1 MPDLTRRVSA
11 FRKSDWLRAGVLCI
25 LVLLTSTAA
34 RPSVLVA
41 VPFLLLVVTNTLR
54 GYAILGAT
62 LVAIIIVM
70 VGPYDGMWYL
80 ERGWALLLGGC
91 FVGLSIVRPKMKIS
105 DRALEA
111 VFGALVLV
119 AILVTLMSGAW
130 NIVDWVIS
138 DRVRATVAQVVAL
151 VSALLLSWG
160 SEGLAPA
167 LITAFYQTADAQILI
182 FPALTALASMSALLL
197 SWWLFI
203 FFSGRSEEALGS
215 VKNFR
220 FNDHLIWMLVV
231 GLFLLFTR
239 WSEPLQRLGSNAVV
253 FIGALCAVRG
263 AAVIVFIT
271 GGFSVLGYAMT
282 LLGLFIVP
290 PIVLGGAVL
299 IGIADIYLDFRKRS
313 EQLAAR

>member
-11 FRKSDWLRAGVLCI
+11 LRKSDWLRAGVLCI
-25 LVLLTSTAA
+25 LVLLTSTA

-41 VPFLLLVVTNTLR
+41 VPFLLLVGTNTLR

-62 LVAIIIVM
+62 LIAIIIVM

-91 FVGLSIVRPKMKIS
+91 FVGLSIARPKMKIS

-111 VFGALVLV
+111 VFGALVLA
-119 AILVTLMSGAW
+119 AILMTLMSGAW

-138 DRVRATVAQVVAL
+138 DRVRATVAQVIAL
-151 VSALLLSWG
+151 GG

-167 LITAFYQTADAQILI
+167 LITALYQTAEAQILI
-182 FPALTALASMSALLL
+182 FPALTALASMSALLF

-203 FFSGRSEEALGS
+203 FFSGRSEEAFGS

-239 WSEPLQRLGSNAVV
+239 WNEPLQRLGSNAVV

-282 LLGLFIVP
+282 LLGLVIVP

-299 IGIADIYLDFRKRS
+299 IGIADIYLDFRTRS
-313 EQLAAR
+313 ERLAAR

>member
-1 MPDLTRRVSA
+1 MPDLTRGVSA

-25 LVLLTSTAA
+25 LVLLTSTA

-41 VPFLLLVVTNTLR
+41 VPFLLLVGTNTLR

-62 LVAIIIVM
+62 LIAIIIV
-70 VGPYDGMWYL
+70 VAGPYDGMWYL

-111 VFGALVLV
+111 VFGALVLA
-119 AILVTLMSGAW
+119 AILMTLMSGAW

-138 DRVRATVAQVVAL
+138 DRVRATVAQVI
-151 VSALLLSWG
+151 ALLLSWG

-167 LITAFYQTADAQILI
+167 LITALYQTAEAQILI

-215 VKNFR
+215 VKDFR

-282 LLGLFIVP
+282 LFGLVIVP

>member
-25 LVLLTSTAA
+25 LVLLTSTA

-41 VPFLLLVVTNTLR
+41 VPFLLLVGTNTLR

-80 ERGWALLLGGC
+80 ERGWALLLGSC
-91 FVGLSIVRPKMKIS
+91 FVGLSIARPKMKIS

-111 VFGALVLV
+111 VFGALVLA
-119 AILVTLMSGAW
+119 AILMTLMSGAW

-138 DRVRATVAQVVAL
+138 DRVRATVAQVIAL
-151 VSALLLSWG
+151 GG

-239 WSEPLQRLGSNAVV
+239 WNEPLQRLGSNAVV

-282 LLGLFIVP
+282 LLGLVIVT

>member
-1 MPDLTRRVSA
+1 
-11 FRKSDWLRAGVLCI
+11 
-25 LVLLTSTAA
+25 
-34 RPSVLVA
+34 
-41 VPFLLLVVTNTLR
+41 
-54 GYAILGAT
+54 
-62 LVAIIIVM
+62 
-70 VGPYDGMWYL
+70 
-80 ERGWALLLGGC
+80 
-91 FVGLSIVRPKMKIS
+91 
-105 DRALEA
+105 
-111 VFGALVLV
+111 
-119 AILVTLMSGAW
+119 
-130 NIVDWVIS
+130 
-138 DRVRATVAQVVAL
+138 
-151 VSALLLSWG
+151 
-160 SEGLAPA
+160 
-167 LITAFYQTADAQILI
+167 
-182 FPALTALASMSALLL
+182 LTALASMSALLL

-239 WSEPLQRLGSNAVV
+239 WNEPLQRLGSNAVV

-282 LLGLFIVP
+282 LLGLVIVT

>member
-1 MPDLTRRVSA
+1 MPDLTRGVSA

-25 LVLLTSTAA
+25 LLMLLTSTA

-41 VPFLLLVVTNTLR
+41 VPFLLLVGTNTLR
-54 GYAILGAT
+54 GYAISGAT
-62 LVAIIIVM
+62 LIAIIIVM
-70 VGPYDGMWYL
+70 VGPYDSMWYL

-91 FVGLSIVRPKMKIS
+91 FFGLSIARPKMKIS

-119 AILVTLMSGAW
+119 AILMTLMSGAW

-138 DRVRATVAQVVAL
+138 DRVRATVAQVIAL
-151 VSALLLSWG
+151 GG

-167 LITAFYQTADAQILI
+167 LITALYQTAEVQILI

-203 FFSGRSEEALGS
+203 FFSGRSEEAFGS
-215 VKNFR
+215 VKDFR

-282 LLGLFIVP
+282 LFGLVIVP

>member
-91 FVGLSIVRPKMKIS
+91 FVGLSIARPKMKIS

-111 VFGALVLV
+111 VFGALVLA
-119 AILVTLMSGAW
+119 AILMTLMSGAW

-138 DRVRATVAQVVAL
+138 DRVRATVAQVIAL
-151 VSALLLSWG
+151 GG

-167 LITAFYQTADAQILI
+167 LITALYQTAEAQILI

-203 FFSGRSEEALGS
+203 FFSGRSKEALGS

-239 WSEPLQRLGSNAVV
+239 WNEPLQRLGSNAVV

-282 LLGLFIVP
+282 LLGLVIVP

>member
-1 MPDLTRRVSA
+1 MPDLTRGVSA

-25 LVLLTSTAA
+25 LLVLLTSTA

-41 VPFLLLVVTNTLR
+41 VPFLLLVGTNALR

-62 LVAIIIVM
+62 LIAIIIVM

-111 VFGALVLV
+111 VFGALVLA
-119 AILVTLMSGAW
+119 AILMTLMSGAW

-167 LITAFYQTADAQILI
+167 LITALYQTAEVQILI

>member
-1 MPDLTRRVSA
+1 MPDLTRKASA
-11 FRKSDWLRAGVLCI
+11 FRTSDWLRAGVLFV
-25 LVLLTSTAA
+25 LVLLTSTA

-41 VPFLLLVVTNTLR
+41 VPFLVLVVTSMPHR
-54 GYAILGAT
+54 YAIFSAT
-62 LVAIIIVM
+62 LVAMLIVM

-80 ERGWALLLGGC
+80 ERGWALLLGGS
-91 FVGLSIVRPKMKIS
+91 FVGLSIARPKMKIS

-111 VFGALVLV
+111 VFGALMV
-119 AILVTLMSGAW
+119 AVILMILIPGAW
-130 NIVDWVIS
+130 NVVDWVIS
-138 DRVRATVAQVVAL
+138 DRVRSTVAQVIAL
-151 VSALLLSWG
+151 G
-160 SEGLAPA
+160 GGEGLAPA
-167 LITAFYQTADAQILI
+167 LITALYQTAEIQILI

-197 SWWLFI
+197 SSWLFTS
-203 FFSGRSEEALGS
+203 FSGRSEEVLGS

-220 FNDHLIWMLVV
+220 FNDHLIWILVV

-239 WSEPLQRLGSNAVV
+239 WSEPLQRVGSNAIV

-282 LLGLFIVP
+282 IFGLVIVP

>member
-25 LVLLTSTAA
+25 VVLLTSTA

-41 VPFLLLVVTNTLR
+41 VPFLLLVGTNTLR
-54 GYAILGAT
+54 GYAIFGAS
-62 LVAIIIVM
+62 LIAIIIVM

-91 FVGLSIVRPKMKIS
+91 FVGLSIARPKMKIS

-119 AILVTLMSGAW
+119 AILMTLMSGAW
-130 NIVDWVIS
+130 DIVDWVIS
-138 DRVRATVAQVVAL
+138 DRVRATVAQVIAL
-151 VSALLLSWG
+151 GG

-167 LITAFYQTADAQILI
+167 LITALYQTAEAQILI

-203 FFSGRSEEALGS
+203 FFSGRSKEALGS

-282 LLGLFIVP
+282 LLGLVIVP

-313 EQLAAR
+313 EQLAVR

>member
-1 MPDLTRRVSA
+1 MPDLTRGVSA

-25 LVLLTSTAA
+25 LLVLLTSTA

-41 VPFLLLVVTNTLR
+41 VPFLLLVGTNALR

-62 LVAIIIVM
+62 LIAIIIVM

-111 VFGALVLV
+111 VFGALVLA
-119 AILVTLMSGAW
+119 AILMTLMSGAW

-138 DRVRATVAQVVAL
+138 DRVRATVAQVIAL
-151 VSALLLSWG
+151 GG

-167 LITAFYQTADAQILI
+167 LITALYQTADAQILI

-282 LLGLFIVP
+282 LLGLVIVP

>member
-25 LVLLTSTAA
+25 LVLLTSTA

-41 VPFLLLVVTNTLR
+41 VPFLLLVGTNALR
-54 GYAILGAT
+54 GYTILGAT
-62 LVAIIIVM
+62 LIAIIIVM
-70 VGPYDGMWYL
+70 AGPYDGMWYL

-119 AILVTLMSGAW
+119 AILMTLMSGAW

-138 DRVRATVAQVVAL
+138 DRVRATVAQVIAL
-151 VSALLLSWG
+151 GG

-167 LITAFYQTADAQILI
+167 LITALYQTAEVQILI

-282 LLGLFIVP
+282 LFGLVIVP

>member
-1 MPDLTRRVSA
+1 MPDLTRGVSA

-25 LVLLTSTAA
+25 LVLLTSTA

-41 VPFLLLVVTNTLR
+41 VPFLLLVGTNTLR

-62 LVAIIIVM
+62 LIAIIIV
-70 VGPYDGMWYL
+70 VAGPYDGMWYL

-119 AILVTLMSGAW
+119 AILMTLMSGAW

-138 DRVRATVAQVVAL
+138 DRVRATVAQVIAL
-151 VSALLLSWG
+151 GG

-167 LITAFYQTADAQILI
+167 LMTAFYQTAEVQILI

-203 FFSGRSEEALGS
+203 FFSGRSEEALGP

-282 LLGLFIVP
+282 LLGLVIVP

>member
-25 LVLLTSTAA
+25 LLVLLTSTA

-41 VPFLLLVVTNTLR
+41 VPFLLLVGTNALR

-62 LVAIIIVM
+62 LIAIIIVV

-111 VFGALVLV
+111 VFGALVLA
-119 AILVTLMSGAW
+119 AILMTLMSGAW

-138 DRVRATVAQVVAL
+138 DRVRATVAQVI
-151 VSALLLSWG
+151 ALLLSWG
-160 SEGLAPA
+160 GEGLAPA
-167 LITAFYQTADAQILI
+167 LITALYQTAEAQILI

-215 VKNFR
+215 VKDFR

-282 LLGLFIVP
+282 LFGLVIVP

>member
-1 MPDLTRRVSA
+1 M
-11 FRKSDWLRAGVLCI
+11 
-25 LVLLTSTAA
+25 
-34 RPSVLVA
+34 LVA
-41 VPFLLLVVTNTLR
+41 IPFLLLVGTNTVR

-62 LVAIIIVM
+62 LIAIIIVM
-70 VGPYDGMWYL
+70 AGPYDGMWYL

-111 VFGALVLV
+111 VFGALVLA
-119 AILVTLMSGAW
+119 AILMTLMSGAW

-138 DRVRATVAQVVAL
+138 DRVRATVAQVIAL
-151 VSALLLSWG
+151 GG

-167 LITAFYQTADAQILI
+167 LIPALYQTAEVQILI

-203 FFSGRSEEALGS
+203 FFSGRSEEALGL

-282 LLGLFIVP
+282 LFGLVIVP

>member
-25 LVLLTSTAA
+25 LVLLTSTA

-41 VPFLLLVVTNTLR
+41 VPFLLLVGTNTLR

-62 LVAIIIVM
+62 LIAIIIVM

-91 FVGLSIVRPKMKIS
+91 FVGLSIARPKMKIS

-111 VFGALVLV
+111 VFGALVLA
-119 AILVTLMSGAW
+119 AILMTLMSGAW

-138 DRVRATVAQVVAL
+138 DRVRATVAQVIAL
-151 VSALLLSWG
+151 GG

-239 WSEPLQRLGSNAVV
+239 WNEPLQRLGSNAVV

-282 LLGLFIVP
+282 LLGLVIVT

>member
-25 LVLLTSTAA
+25 LVLLTSTA

-41 VPFLLLVVTNTLR
+41 VPFLLLVGTNTLR

-62 LVAIIIVM
+62 LIAIIIVM
-70 VGPYDGMWYL
+70 IGPYDGMWYL

-91 FVGLSIVRPKMKIS
+91 FVGLSIVRPKMKVS

-111 VFGALVLV
+111 VFGTLVIA
-119 AILVTLMSGAW
+119 AILMTLMSGTW
-130 NIVDWVIS
+130 NVVDWVIS
-138 DRVRATVAQVVAL
+138 DRVRATVAQVIAL
-151 VSALLLSWG
+151 AG

-167 LITAFYQTADAQILI
+167 LVTALYQTAEIQILV

-197 SWWLFI
+197 SWWLFK
-203 FFSGRSEEALGS
+203 FFSGQSEEALGS

-239 WSEPLQRLGSNAVV
+239 WSEPLQRVGSNAVV

-282 LLGLFIVP
+282 LLGLVIVT

>member
-1 MPDLTRRVSA
+1 MPDLTRGVSA

-25 LVLLTSTAA
+25 LVLLTSTA

-41 VPFLLLVVTNTLR
+41 VPFLLLVGTNTLR

-62 LVAIIIVM
+62 LIAIIIVM

-91 FVGLSIVRPKMKIS
+91 FVGLSIARPKMKIS

-111 VFGALVLV
+111 VFGALVLA
-119 AILVTLMSGAW
+119 AILMTLMSGAW

-138 DRVRATVAQVVAL
+138 DRVRATVAQVIAL
-151 VSALLLSWG
+151 GG

-167 LITAFYQTADAQILI
+167 LITALYQTAEAQILI

-282 LLGLFIVP
+282 LFGLVIVP